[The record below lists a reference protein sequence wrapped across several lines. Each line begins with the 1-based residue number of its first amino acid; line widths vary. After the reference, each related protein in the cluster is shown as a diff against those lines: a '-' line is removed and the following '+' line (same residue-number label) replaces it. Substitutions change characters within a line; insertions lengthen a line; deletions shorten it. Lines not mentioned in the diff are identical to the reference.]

1 MSSILSGL
9 SKGFTSLKNT
19 LGLGSGKKRNNTKRN
34 NKGAATPEA
43 TPGAPPAPPAPPAE
57 TPPAPPAET
66 PGAPPPGP
74 SQSAGKLMRAANLR
88 YLKFYK
94 PKKSTRRK
102 GKSSRKSKGKKGKK
116 AKKGTR
122 RR

>member
-9 SKGFTSLKNT
+9 SKGFTNLKNT
-19 LGLGSGKKRNNTKRN
+19 LGLGSSKKRNNTKRN
-34 NKGAATPEA
+34 NKGAATPAA
-43 TPGAPPAPPAPPAE
+43 TPGATPGA

-94 PKKSTRRK
+94 PKRKVRKTTR
-102 GKSSRKSKGKKGKK
+102 RKSKGKR
-116 AKKGTR
+116 GTR

>member
-9 SKGFTSLKNT
+9 SRGFTSFKNI
-19 LGLGSGKKRNNTKRN
+19 LGLGSGKKRNSTKRN
-34 NKGAATPEA
+34 NKGSPTSAATPGS
-43 TPGAPPAPPAPPAE
+43 TPGS

-66 PGAPPPGP
+66 PAGTPAPPPGP
-74 SQSAGKLMRAANLR
+74 SQSAGKMMRAANLR

-102 GKSSRKSKGKKGKK
+102 GKKS
-116 AKKGTR
+116 KKGTR